1 MSESTKGVLLIVEDE
16 PLKRTTLRI
25 ELTGAGY
32 QVIEAADAMSALQL
46 LARQP
51 VDVVISDLRLPGMNG
66 LQFLDRVKA
75 DAPQTHVIMM
85 TAYGSV
91 DTAVQ
96 AIKRGAYDYL
106 TKPFQIEE
114 LLGKLDRL
122 RAGQTAGTG
131 NGAPYTERLAM
142 MAARSYAMRR
152 LFDQVRKVAD
162 SLHAILILAEPGTN
176 AEQIAQVIHELSSR
190 AAKPLSKVNA
200 TAMPPHQLD
209 AALFTPNTGAFAVAQ
224 GGTLFIDGVDLFPS
238 DLQSRLL
245 HVLTTGT
252 LPLTFNNTRTDVR
265 VLCATRTDLRRLV
278 DNGRYS
284 EDFYYRLSAITL
296 TVPPL
301 RDCPEDIPLLATQF
315 AQAEAARTGNGAAP
329 KQFTPH
335 ALDMLM
341 SYHWPGNTTELERV
355 IARAVAFAETD
366 EIQAKDILLP
376 IGDAGGVPEPPVIP
390 EGVSGLTEA
399 VAGVE
404 KTLID
409 NALRRVS
416 GNQAKAAQ
424 LLGIPRT
431 TLRDKMAKYGIGGG
445 PAKRQAVS

>member
-25 ELTGAGY
+25 ELMGAGY
-32 QVIEAADAMSALQL
+32 QVIEAPDALTALQVL
-46 LARQP
+46 GRQS

-75 DAPQTHVIMM
+75 DSPQTHVIMM

-106 TKPFQIEE
+106 TKPFQIEQ
-114 LLGKLDRL
+114 LLGKLDHL
-122 RAGQTAGTG
+122 RACQTNRTGGGTI
-131 NGAPYTERLAM
+131 YTERLGK
-142 MAARSYAMRR
+142 MAARSYGMRR
-152 LFDQVRKVAD
+152 LFEQVRKTA
-162 SLHAILILAEPGTN
+162 SSNHAILIQAEPGTN
-176 AEQIAQVIHELSSR
+176 TEQIAETIHELSSR
-190 AAKPLSKVNA
+190 AAQPMLKLNA
-200 TAMPPHQLD
+200 TATPSHQLD
-209 AALFTPNTGAFAVAQ
+209 TALFAPNTGAFAAAQ
-224 GGTLFIDGVDLFPS
+224 GGTLFIDGVDALPE
-238 DLQSRLL
+238 DLQASLL

-252 LPLTFNNTRTDVR
+252 LPLTFTSTQIDVR
-265 VLCATRTDLRRLV
+265 LLCATRTDLRRLV
-278 DNGRYS
+278 DEGRCN
-284 EDFYYRLSAITL
+284 EDLYYRLTAITL

-301 RDCPEDIPLLATQF
+301 RDRPEDIPLLAEQF
-315 AQAEAARTGNGAAP
+315 AQSEATKSGNGAAA

-341 SYHWPGNTTELERV
+341 SYHWPGNAAELERV
-355 IARAVAFAETD
+355 VARAVTFAETN

-376 IGDAGGVPEPPVIP
+376 AADTAGVPEPPVIP

-409 NALRRVS
+409 NALRRVA

-431 TLRDKMAKYGIGGG
+431 TLRDKMAKYGIGASS
-445 PAKRQAVS
+445 PNRQTVG